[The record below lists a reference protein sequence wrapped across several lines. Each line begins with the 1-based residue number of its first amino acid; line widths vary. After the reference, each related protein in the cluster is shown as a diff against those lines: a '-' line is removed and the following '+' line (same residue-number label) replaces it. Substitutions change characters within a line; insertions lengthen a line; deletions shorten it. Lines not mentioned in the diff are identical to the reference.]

1 MGYLWFR
8 TWQDD
13 ANRLWAERFLA
24 GDPAEAKR
32 HHADD
37 LRFAWARTG
46 DRNPSVSDL
55 TFHNETGSTVIVK
68 EGNQREDARQTNGTG
83 VTPTPEQVAE
93 WIIPTSPTIT
103 EPNSQE
109 LPF

>member
-24 GDPAEAKR
+24 GDPAEAKQ

-46 DRNPSVSDL
+46 DRNPAVSDL

-68 EGNQREDARQTNGTG
+68 EGKQREDARQTNGTG
-83 VTPTPEQVAE
+83 ATPTPQQV
-93 WIIPTSPTIT
+93 SPTHYIGCQPHT
-103 EPNSQE
+103 EPDSHE

>member
-13 ANRLWAERFLA
+13 DNRLWAERFLA
-24 GDPAEAKR
+24 GDPAEAKQ

-37 LRFAWARTG
+37 LRFAWAQTAHH
-46 DRNPSVSDL
+46 NPAVSDL

-68 EGNQREDARQTNGTG
+68 EGKQREEARQSNVAGATHTPQHIAAKL
-83 VTPTPEQVAE
+83 TPTPPP
-93 WIIPTSPTIT
+93 PTQPD
-103 EPNSQE
+103 NHN

>member
-24 GDPAEAKR
+24 GDPSEAKQ

-37 LRFAWARTG
+37 LRFAWARSG
-46 DRNPSVSDL
+46 DRNPAVSDL

-68 EGNQREDARQTNGTG
+68 EGKQREPARQSDRQGD
-83 VTPTPEQVAE
+83 TPTPQALAALL
-93 WIIPTSPTIT
+93 IPTAPAPVQPDSS
-103 EPNSQE
+103 N